1 MVVGPLMAAL
11 PTPRQRALA
20 ALRDT
25 AVGAGVRISFR
36 KPPVLPPRM
45 QRLSDL
51 DLVCYSVA
59 LAPKNSRLLQRG
71 LFVRSALGWESRDY
85 DTPVPE
91 VLADLPEDAEIVV
104 IGWDEIA
111 VFWSEQGDV
120 KQVIAALK
128 SLHPDP
134 HLR

>member
-25 AVGAGVRISFR
+25 AVAAGVRITFK
-36 KPPVLPPRM
+36 KPPDLPPRM
-45 QRLSDL
+45 RRLTDL

-59 LAPKNSRLLQRG
+59 LAPKNSRLLKRG
-71 LFVRSALGWESRDY
+71 LFVRSATEWESRDY
-85 DTPVPE
+85 DTT
-91 VLADLPEDAEIVV
+91 LPEALANLPADAEIVA
-104 IGWDEIA
+104 IGWDDIS
-111 VFWSEQGDV
+111 VFWREQGDV
-120 KQVIAALK
+120 EQVIAVLK

-134 HLR
+134 QLR

>member
-1 MVVGPLMAAL
+1 MAAL

-25 AVGAGVRISFR
+25 AVAAGVRITFR

-45 QRLSDL
+45 QRLTDL

-59 LAPKNSRLLQRG
+59 LAPKNSRSLKRG

-85 DTPVPE
+85 DTAVPE
-91 VLADLPEDAEIVV
+91 ALVKLPIDAEIVA
-104 IGWDEIA
+104 IGWDDIS
-111 VFWSEQGDV
+111 VFWREQGDV
-120 KQVIAALK
+120 AQVIAALK